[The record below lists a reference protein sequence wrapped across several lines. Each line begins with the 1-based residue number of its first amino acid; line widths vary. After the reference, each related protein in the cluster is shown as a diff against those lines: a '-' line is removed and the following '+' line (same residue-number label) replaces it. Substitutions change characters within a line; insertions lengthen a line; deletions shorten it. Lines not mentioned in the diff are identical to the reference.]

1 MKIIFEGTE
10 DQIKNLKALVE
21 FGSNDL
27 PKIREDYQTENLWC
41 IEDVKS
47 KFKCDDDEALEVL
60 ESALTNEA
68 TMEQIWYAIEFHAEE
83 MGLEEVN

>member
-10 DQIKNLKALVE
+10 EQIKNLKALVE
-21 FGSNDL
+21 RGSNDL
-27 PKIREDYQTENLWC
+27 SKIREDYQTENLWC
-41 IEDVKS
+41 IEDVKT
-47 KFKCDDDEALEVL
+47 KFKCDDDDALKVL
-60 ESALTNEA
+60 ESALTNDA

>member
-1 MKIIFEGTE
+1 MKLIFEGTE
-10 DQIKNLKALVE
+10 EQIKHLKAIVE

-27 PKIREDYQTENLWC
+27 PKIREDYQTENLWH

-47 KFKCDDDEALEVL
+47 KFKCDDDDALEVL
-60 ESALTNEA
+60 ESALTNDA
-68 TMEQIWYAIEFHAEE
+68 TMEQIWYAIEFYAEE